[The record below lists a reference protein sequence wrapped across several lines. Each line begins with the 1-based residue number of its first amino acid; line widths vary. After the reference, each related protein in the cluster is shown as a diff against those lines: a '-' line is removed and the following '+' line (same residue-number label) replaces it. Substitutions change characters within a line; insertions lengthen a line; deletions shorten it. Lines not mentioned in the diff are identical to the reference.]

1 MHNLYKFHYS
11 PWNRLKVEQLN
22 LTFNLLLRRSAIM
35 EWVWNRLNT
44 SPGSKAP
51 DGTEDRQRLSGNQAF
66 KNFCLGENKTIKAY
80 VFMRLRNQ

>member
-1 MHNLYKFHYS
+1 
-11 PWNRLKVEQLN
+11 
-22 LTFNLLLRRSAIM
+22 M
-35 EWVWNRLNT
+35 EYVWNRLNT

-66 KNFCLGENKTIKAY
+66 ENFCLGENKTIKAY